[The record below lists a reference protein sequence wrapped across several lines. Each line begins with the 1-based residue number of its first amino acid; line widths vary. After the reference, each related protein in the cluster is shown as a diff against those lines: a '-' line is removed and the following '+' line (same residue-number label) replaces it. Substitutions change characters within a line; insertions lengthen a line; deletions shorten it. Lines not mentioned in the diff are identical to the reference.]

1 MDEKCP
7 NMTLQLKMSTLVTLL
22 PVSVIKNPR
31 AMHGPY
37 PNFQPRLMAAKMSGG
52 RPNDAVMKSEK
63 TKLISMQLNGVCN

>member
-1 MDEKCP
+1 MPKYHIVKNVHD
-7 NMTLQLKMSTLVTLL
+7 LVTLILL

-37 PNFQPRLMAAKMSGG
+37 PNFQPRATAAKMSGG
-52 RPNDAVMKSEK
+52 RPNVAVMKSER